1 MMWNRA
7 TRAKQH
13 IMAAIA
19 ALALLLSV
27 APVALAAQMPTE
39 LVPVGQT
46 VGITIKCDG
55 VMVVALGDV
64 ETDAGMVSPAKTAGL
79 RPGDV
84 ITQVGAEQIRSL
96 AEFKAVIEEFDAEGM
111 TVEINRGGQ
120 TLQVT
125 LTPARD
131 WSGATV
137 LGLWLRDGMAGI
149 GTVTFYDPVS
159 GLFGAL
165 GHSVS
170 DMETGALMP
179 LGEGAIMPATVK
191 SVRRGE
197 AGAPGEL
204 QGEFDFTTKIGT
216 LTENTL
222 TGIFGQLEEV
232 AQFPQEKAIPIG
244 DAKDIALGPAKIL
257 ANISGKSI
265 QEFDIEIT
273 RTFSGGEDRNMMITV
288 TDPALIA
295 QTGGIVQ
302 GMSGSPI
309 IQDGKIVGAVTH
321 VLINNPEK
329 GYGISIESMLRSF
342 AQV

>member
-1 MMWNRA
+1 MA
-7 TRAKQH
+7 TV
-13 IMAAIA
+13 
-19 ALALLLSV
+19 LALTLLVSV
-27 APVALAAQMPTE
+27 IPTALAAQMPTE

-46 VGITIKCDG
+46 VGINIKCDG
-55 VMVVALGDV
+55 VMIVALGEV
-64 ETDAGMVSPAKTAGL
+64 ETDTGTVSPAKAAGL
-79 RPGDV
+79 LPGDV
-84 ITQVGAEQIRSL
+84 ITRVGAEQIRSL
-96 AEFKAVIEEFDAEGM
+96 ADFKAAIEVSGAETM
-111 TVEINRGGQ
+111 TVQIDRAGES
-120 TLQVT
+120 LQMH
-125 LTPARD
+125 LAPARD
-131 WSGATV
+131 QSGTNV

-149 GTVTFYDPVS
+149 GTVTFYDPAS

-170 DMETGALMP
+170 DMETGALVP

-204 QGEFDFTTKIGT
+204 QGEFDFNKKMGV
-216 LTENTL
+216 LTANTL
-222 TGIFGQLEEV
+222 TGIFGQLEDGV
-232 AQFPQEKAIPIG
+232 QFPQEKALPIG
-244 DAKDIALGPAKIL
+244 GAKNLTVGPAKIL
-257 ANISGKSI
+257 ANISGRSI

-273 RTFSGGEDRNMMITV
+273 RIFSGGDDRNMMITV

-295 QTGGIVQ
+295 ETGGIVQ

-329 GYGISIESMLRSF
+329 GYGISIESMLRSL